1 MRNSTRSSSL
11 STIVRSCRFRRP
23 RREEE
28 GATLVEFAIIL
39 PVFALMLFGMIQF
52 GLAFAGWD
60 ELRNAVQTS
69 ARLAAN
75 SEVIPSDPNCGQPDP
90 GSNLL
95 CQVALSIGAPVD
107 TAPTLLDTLT
117 LPETATEPPEYSCS
131 SPLQS
136 CTGTGPGGNYA
147 WLDGYYIFE
156 NGQWLQ
162 IVNSTGATTGQIND
176 TQAFDDGVGTWS
188 CASSHCAAIAT
199 NVTGQNQNALAS
211 DNIAINVDTTPYQ
224 LQVCAQRQIV
234 SFTALP
240 GLQALHLSTSSTFYL
255 ALTATSTT
263 MLCPG
268 QSAGAPCSYQSA
280 TGVICG

>member
-11 STIVRSCRFRRP
+11 STLARSCRLRRP
-23 RREEE
+23 RRKED

-75 SEVIPSDPNCGQPDP
+75 SQAIPSNPNCGQPDP
-90 GSNLL
+90 GSNLI

-107 TAPTLLDTLT
+107 TAPTPVDTLP
-117 LPETATEPPEYSCS
+117 LSETPTEPSAYSCS

-136 CTGTGPGGNYA
+136 CTGPGGGYA

-162 IVNSTGATTGQIND
+162 IVSGNASGSDQIND

-188 CASSHCAAIAT
+188 CASSNCTAITT

-240 GLQALHLSTSSTFYL
+240 GVQALHLSTSSTFYL

-268 QSAGAPCSYQSA
+268 QAPGAPCSYESA
-280 TGVICG
+280 AGVICG

>member
-11 STIVRSCRFRRP
+11 STIVRSCRLRRP

-75 SEVIPSDPNCGQPDP
+75 SDVIPSNPELRATRSRVQPVMSGRPLDRRSGGYRSHP
-90 GSNLL
+90 
-95 CQVALSIGAPVD
+95 ARHFDDPVD
-107 TAPTLLDTLT
+107 S
-117 LPETATEPPEYSCS
+117 TESPEYTCPPRS
-131 SPLQS
+131 SRALHW
-136 CTGTGPGGNYA
+136 PGGGYA

-162 IVNSTGATTGQIND
+162 IVNGMGPVPGQIND

-188 CASSHCAAIAT
+188 CASSNCST
-199 NVTGQNQNALAS
+199 YS
-211 DNIAINVDTTPYQ
+211 YERYRPKPERPR
-224 LQVCAQRQIV
+224 QRQHCHQCRYDPLI
-234 SFTALP
+234 
-240 GLQALHLSTSSTFYL
+240 SSR
-255 ALTATSTT
+255 
-263 MLCPG
+263 
-268 QSAGAPCSYQSA
+268 SAPNDK
-280 TGVICG
+280 

>member
-1 MRNSTRSSSL
+1 M
-11 STIVRSCRFRRP
+11 
-23 RREEE
+23 
-28 GATLVEFAIIL
+28 
-39 PVFALMLFGMIQF
+39 
-52 GLAFAGWD
+52 
-60 ELRNAVQTS
+60 
-69 ARLAAN
+69 
-75 SEVIPSDPNCGQPDP
+75 
-90 GSNLL
+90 
-95 CQVALSIGAPVD
+95 D
-107 TAPTLLDTLT
+107 TAPTPLATLAIPLDSMGN
-117 LPETATEPPEYSCS
+117 PEYTCTP
-131 SPLQS
+131 PLQS
-136 CTGTGPGGNYA
+136 CTGAGGGYA

-156 NGQWLQ
+156 SGQWLQ
-162 IVNSTGATTGQIND
+162 IVKGSAPTSGQIND
-176 TQAFDDGVGTWS
+176 TQAFDDAVGTWS
-188 CASSHCAAIAT
+188 CASSNCSTIAT

-268 QSAGAPCSYQSA
+268 QPAGTPCSYESA

>member
-11 STIVRSCRFRRP
+11 STIVRSCRLRRP

-60 ELRNAVQTS
+60 ELRNAVQTG
-69 ARLAAN
+69 ARMALTN
-75 SEVIPSDPNCGQPDP
+75 DVSGNPECGQTDA
-90 GSNLL
+90 GSNIV
-95 CQVALSIGAPVD
+95 CQVALLIGAPVD
-107 TAPTLLDTLT
+107 TTPALVDNLT
-117 LPETATEPPEYSCS
+117 ILPSYGCTS
-131 SPLQS
+131 SSTSQLQS
-136 CTGTGPGGNYA
+136 CTTGDA

-162 IVNSTGATTGQIND
+162 VVDSNSPLSDQISD
-176 TQAFDDGVGTWS
+176 TQAFQQGAGTWTCS
-188 CASSHCAAIAT
+188 QPSSSDCASIAT
-199 NVTGQNQNALAS
+199 NVTGEATDALGS
-211 DNIAINVDTTPYQ
+211 DSLTINVANNQ
-224 LQVCAQRQIV
+224 VEVCAQRQVV

-240 GLQALHLSTSSTFYL
+240 ALQAVHLSTTSTFYL

-263 MLCPG
+263 VLGCPNQPNG
-268 QSAGAPCSYQSA
+268 PPCAYQSAGGI
-280 TGVICG
+280 TCG

>member
-11 STIVRSCRFRRP
+11 STIVRSCRLRRP

-107 TAPTLLDTLT
+107 TAPTPLDTLT
-117 LPETATEPPEYSCS
+117 LPET
-131 SPLQS
+131 
-136 CTGTGPGGNYA
+136 
-147 WLDGYYIFE
+147 
-156 NGQWLQ
+156 
-162 IVNSTGATTGQIND
+162 
-176 TQAFDDGVGTWS
+176 
-188 CASSHCAAIAT
+188 
-199 NVTGQNQNALAS
+199 
-211 DNIAINVDTTPYQ
+211 
-224 LQVCAQRQIV
+224 
-234 SFTALP
+234 
-240 GLQALHLSTSSTFYL
+240 
-255 ALTATSTT
+255 
-263 MLCPG
+263 
-268 QSAGAPCSYQSA
+268 PCRISR
-280 TGVICG
+280 I